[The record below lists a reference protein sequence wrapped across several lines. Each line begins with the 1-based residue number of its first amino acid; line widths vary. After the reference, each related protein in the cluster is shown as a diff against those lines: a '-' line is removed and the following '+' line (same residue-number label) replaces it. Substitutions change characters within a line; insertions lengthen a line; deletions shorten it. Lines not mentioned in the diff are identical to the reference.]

1 MMLFSGCM
9 TFSVRI
15 KVSMQNQI
23 DEGQHE
29 PHALASG
36 CRASTS
42 AGMLGE
48 YITSHNHQQT

>member
-1 MMLFSGCM
+1 MLLFSGCM

-29 PHALASG
+29 PHALVSG
-36 CRASTS
+36 CRAQ
-42 AGMLGE
+42 
-48 YITSHNHQQT
+48 HQQVC